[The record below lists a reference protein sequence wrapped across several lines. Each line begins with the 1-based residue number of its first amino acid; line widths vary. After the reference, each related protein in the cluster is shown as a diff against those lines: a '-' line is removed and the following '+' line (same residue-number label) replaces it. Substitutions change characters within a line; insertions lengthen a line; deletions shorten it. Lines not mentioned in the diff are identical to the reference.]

1 MKKTSIILVLCS
13 TLFAHTLRAD
23 EAESI
28 QTNIAFGTLQGNV
41 SYAYDAA
48 GNRIS
53 RTIVL
58 QQSMMRAMSMPD
70 FDSDE
75 TWEEEKPFVDFLNDL
90 QVKIFPNPTRGQL
103 AIEITGADGENV
115 QITVFS
121 ARGELLLTKQ
131 ATASART
138 AVDLSAFSTGN
149 YILVLTINGTN
160 QQYKIVKL

>member
-1 MKKTSIILVLCS
+1 
-13 TLFAHTLRAD
+13 
-23 EAESI
+23 
-28 QTNIAFGTLQGNV
+28 
-41 SYAYDAA
+41 
-48 GNRIS
+48 
-53 RTIVL
+53 
-58 QQSMMRAMSMPD
+58 MMRTMSMPD

-75 TWEEEKPFVDFLNDL
+75 TWEEEKLFVDFLNDL

-103 AIEITGADGENV
+103 AIEITGADSENV

-121 ARGELLLTKQ
+121 VSGELLLTKQ

-138 AVDLSAFSTGN
+138 AVDLSAFPTGN